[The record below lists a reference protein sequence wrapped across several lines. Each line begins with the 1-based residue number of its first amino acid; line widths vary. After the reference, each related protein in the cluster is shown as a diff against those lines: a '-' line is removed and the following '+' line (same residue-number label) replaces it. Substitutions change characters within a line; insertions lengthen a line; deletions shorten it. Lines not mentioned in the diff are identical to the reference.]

1 MAESAAMTRSK
12 PTTAPSEATPV
23 MLPRRA
29 MLQGGLGAF
38 AAAMMS
44 RSLAACGDSATPAV
58 DAGPSDAGLGDAGLG
73 DVGPGDVGPGDV
85 GVADAGPSYFP
96 PREVPPAIPL
106 RSRIA
111 DIGPLRDPD
120 MLGLR
125 LPEGFT
131 ARIVAQ
137 TDRAVGTSDYAWH
150 IFPDGGA
157 TYPTMDGGW
166 IYVSNSEMPRIPP
179 MLKGGVGAIRFAAD
193 GRIVTGYRILDD
205 TSINCAGC
213 KTPWHSWL
221 SCEEFPRGR
230 VYECDPW
237 GELPAVVRPALGVFK
252 HEAAAV
258 DPVNAHV
265 YLTEDESDGRWYR
278 FVPTRRTPQGH
289 PDLSEGALE
298 VAEVDGEAVMWR
310 PVPDPQYRG
319 EVPTRLQVEKS
330 TRFSGGEGIWYHEGV
345 IYFSTKGDNRVW
357 AYNIAQ
363 ARLTV
368 LYDAARH
375 AMPPLRGVDN
385 ITVSC
390 CGDVLVA
397 EDGGTMQVVA
407 ILPSGEVKP
416 LVQIMNH
423 PDSEVCGPAFDP
435 SGTRLYFSSQ
445 RAPGGGIT
453 FEVTGPFHERVV

>member
-1 MAESAAMTRSK
+1 
-12 PTTAPSEATPV
+12 
-23 MLPRRA
+23 
-29 MLQGGLGAF
+29 MLQGGLASL
-38 AAAMMS
+38 AAIMMS
-44 RSLAACGDSATPAV
+44 RTLAACGDNGPAPG
-58 DAGPSDAGLGDAGLG
+58 AGGLGDGGLG
-73 DVGPGDVGPGDV
+73 DG
-85 GVADAGPSYFP
+85 GVADAGPTYFP
-96 PREVPPAIPL
+96 PREVPPPIAL

-111 DIGPLRDPD
+111 EIGPLRDPD
-120 MLGLR
+120 PNGLR

-131 ARIVAQ
+131 GRVIARTGQ
-137 TDRAVGTSDYAWH
+137 PVGDSDYRWH
-150 IFPDGGA
+150 PLPDGGA
-157 TYPTMDGGW
+157 TYPTLDGGW

-179 MLKGGVGAIRFAAD
+179 ALKGGVGAVRFAAD
-193 GRIVTGYRILDD
+193 GRITSAYRILDD

-237 GELPAVVRPALGVFK
+237 GERPAVVRPALGVFK

-278 FVPTRRTPQGH
+278 FIPTRRTPDGH

-298 VAEVDGEAVMWR
+298 VAELDGEAVTWR
-310 PVPDPQYRG
+310 PVPDPQFLG
-319 EVPTRLQVEKS
+319 EVPTRMQVGKS
-330 TRFSGGEGIWYHEGV
+330 TRFRGGEGIWYHEGV
-345 IYFSTKGDNRVW
+345 VYFTTKGDDRVW
-357 AYNIAQ
+357 AYNVAA
-363 ARLTV
+363 ARLTII
-368 LYDAARH
+368 YDRARH
-375 AMPPLRGVDN
+375 TTPPLRGVDN
-385 ITVSC
+385 LTVSC

-416 LVQIMNH
+416 LVQVVGH
-423 PDSEVCGPAFDP
+423 PDSEIAGPAFDP

-445 RAPGGGIT
+445 RGPDGGWT
-453 FEVTGPFHERVV
+453 FEVTGPFHARVV